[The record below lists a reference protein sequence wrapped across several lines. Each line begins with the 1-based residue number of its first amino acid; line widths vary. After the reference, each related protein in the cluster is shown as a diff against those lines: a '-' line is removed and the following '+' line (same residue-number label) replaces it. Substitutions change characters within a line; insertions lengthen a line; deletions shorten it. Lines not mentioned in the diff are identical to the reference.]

1 MASISGNQQS
11 MRQSDSDELFV
22 CPYDPVHRISAKR
35 YVGHITKCKKNHPGA
50 DKDVCPFN
58 ARHIVPKPELQ
69 THMNTC
75 PDRLMFEFEIN
86 KERLS
91 DDGDEVK
98 GCTSL
103 PPPLPSQDLDF
114 GDDEDWDLEVSEE
127 ERQRR
132 PNYRPNPTSTRWRM
146 EVNVEEQE
154 LLATPSELR
163 PSQTLQPFPMERR
176 PLTEPQ
182 LRSGFVSMARG
193 RNLNRPEQKPSKENS
208 QLRSREPTTM
218 PSLAANFS
226 VEPTEP
232 ASRPS
237 HQPKPLG
244 RGRIPINVP
253 RSVVND
259 VVVATREMDEERSR
273 LLLEAETRVVSIA
286 DTDNQSSREEALAKE
301 KRKLV
306 KMIRQINKL
315 DQESQSGVQLN
326 VEQLMKLRKK
336 PEIERRI
343 AEINQQLKQEI

>member
-1 MASISGNQQS
+1 MMILMNYS
-11 MRQSDSDELFV
+11 
-22 CPYDPVHRISAKR
+22 VHRISAKR

-58 ARHIVPKPELQ
+58 ARHIVPKLELQ
-69 THMNTC
+69 MHLSTC
-75 PDRLMFEFEIN
+75 PDRSMFEFEIN

-103 PPPLPSQDLDF
+103 PHPLPSQDLDF
-114 GDDEDWDLEVSEE
+114 GDDEDWDLEISEE
-127 ERQRR
+127 EKQRR

-146 EVNVEEQE
+146 EVNVEEQQ
-154 LLATPSELR
+154 LQATPSELR

-193 RNLNRPEQKPSKENS
+193 RNLNRPEQKLSKENS
-208 QLRSREPTTM
+208 QLRSRQTTTM

-226 VEPTEP
+226 VKPTEP

-244 RGRIPINVP
+244 RERIPINAPGLGNVA
-253 RSVVND
+253 VVND
-259 VVVATREMDEERSR
+259 VVVATREMAEERER
-273 LLLEAETRVVSIA
+273 LLEAETRAVSIA
-286 DTDNQSSREEALAKE
+286 DTGNQSSREEALAKE

-315 DQESQSGVQLN
+315 DQESQSGAQLN
-326 VEQLMKLRKK
+326 VEQLIKLRKK
-336 PEIERRI
+336 QEIERRI
-343 AEINQQLKQEI
+343 AEINQQLKQEK

>member
-69 THMNTC
+69 MHMSTC
-75 PDRLMFEFEIN
+75 PDRSMFEFEIN

-98 GCTSL
+98 VCTSL

-127 ERQRR
+127 EKQRR

-146 EVNVEEQE
+146 EVNVEEQQ
-154 LLATPSELR
+154 LQATPSELR

-208 QLRSREPTTM
+208 QLRSSEPTTM

-226 VEPTEP
+226 VKPTKP
-232 ASRPS
+232 AGRPS
-237 HQPKPLG
+237 HQPKG
-244 RGRIPINVP
+244 RGRISINAP

-259 VVVATREMDEERSR
+259 VVVATREMAEEKES
-273 LLLEAETRVVSIA
+273 LLEAETRAVSIA
-286 DTDNQSSREEALAKE
+286 DTGNQSSREEALAKE

-315 DQESQSGVQLN
+315 DQESQSGAQLN
-326 VEQLMKLRKK
+326 VEQLIKLRKK

-343 AEINQQLKQEI
+343 AEINQQLKLEK